1 MARKNPGP
9 SSQPNAAIDLTPLLD
24 VIFIFL
30 FVVIIGYAMAAQT
43 AEAQAEEA
51 EAKAKT
57 AVTEKEAETAALSE
71 EVASLQAE
79 IDDLHNKLFDQSAM
93 QAAYEGRLEDYD
105 GEIIGEKVKI
115 VTISCT
121 YSATDSTNR
130 QIRVITP
137 EEAWEPIL
145 LSPANQDTS
154 YSRLERLLKSY
165 IDDHGDA
172 VIVLSASSESVQ
184 RRDKLA
190 IDRIVNGL
198 VTAYDYVY

>member
-43 AEAQAEEA
+43 AETQAEEA
-51 EAKAKT
+51 EAQASARVAK
-57 AVTEKEAETAALSE
+57 KEAEADALTG
-71 EVASLQAE
+71 EVASLRTE
-79 IDDLHNKLFDQSAM
+79 IDSLSEKLFDQAAM
-93 QAAYEGRLEDYD
+93 QEAYEGRLEDYD
-105 GEIIGEKVKI
+105 GEIIGAKVKI

-121 YSATDSTNR
+121 YSAADSTNR

-137 EEAWEPIL
+137 EEAWEPIRL
-145 LSPANQDTS
+145 TPANQDTG
-154 YSRLERLLKSY
+154 YDRLTRLLTAY
-165 IDDHGDA
+165 VTDHSDA
-172 VIVLSASSESVQ
+172 VIVLSASSDSVQ

-190 IDRIVNGL
+190 IDRIVDGL
-198 VTAYDYVY
+198 VRAYDYVY